1 MEMPNVSNKIVLEL
15 DMIIEVPGGHFIDV
29 RVRVQFEHILCL
41 VVRSFRKVLKRN
53 RESLDCLSWM
63 WELLT
68 QPNSMILS
76 FAYVVA
82 AKQLKKKK
90 NDVRSTRLRGCFPY
104 TVSKWNR
111 LNAGS
116 LWKGGGKEK
125 RKSNQGSKG
134 MAKWARCPYRVPREW
149 GIAACVPKHTRFCPI
164 FFFFFGYRS
173 STG

>member
-90 NDVRSTRLRGCFPY
+90 
-104 TVSKWNR
+104 K
-111 LNAGS
+111 
-116 LWKGGGKEK
+116 
-125 RKSNQGSKG
+125 
-134 MAKWARCPYRVPREW
+134 
-149 GIAACVPKHTRFCPI
+149 
-164 FFFFFGYRS
+164 
-173 STG
+173 